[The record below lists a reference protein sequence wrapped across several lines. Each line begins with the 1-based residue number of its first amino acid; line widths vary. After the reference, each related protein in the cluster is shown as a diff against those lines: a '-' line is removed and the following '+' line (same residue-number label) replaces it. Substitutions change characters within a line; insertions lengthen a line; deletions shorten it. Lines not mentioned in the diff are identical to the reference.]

1 MLSQKKHLSLC
12 YPSTFRACRSVL
24 TLMACLILLAGRSAG
39 AQETFAQPA
48 RLITTF
54 PFTLF
59 TGGGILIKAR
69 LNNFS
74 GSLNFILDTGSGG
87 ILLDLLT
94 CLRLRLTPKPSH
106 PAIFGIAR
114 IRQGKVFFN

>member
-59 TGGGILIKAR
+59 TGGVIFIKAR
-69 LNNFS
+69 VNNFFH
-74 GSLNFILDTGSGG
+74 SLNFFLDTRRGG
-87 ILLDLLT
+87 ILLGFLS
-94 CLRLRLTPKPSH
+94 CLPLGPT
-106 PAIFGIAR
+106 
-114 IRQGKVFFN
+114 

>member
-59 TGGGILIKAR
+59 TGGVIFYQAR
-69 LNNFS
+69 LKNFS
-74 GSLNFILDTGSGG
+74 NLFSFLHQIANWS
-87 ILLDLLT
+87 ILLATLSFPP
-94 CLRLRLTPKPSH
+94 RP
-106 PAIFGIAR
+106 PAP
-114 IRQGKVFFN
+114 Q